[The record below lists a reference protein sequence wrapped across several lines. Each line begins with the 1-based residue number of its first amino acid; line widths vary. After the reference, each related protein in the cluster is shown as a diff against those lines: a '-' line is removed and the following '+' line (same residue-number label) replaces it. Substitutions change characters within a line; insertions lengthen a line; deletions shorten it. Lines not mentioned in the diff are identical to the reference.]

1 MKKFTNTASEETIKF
16 SVEDDEFEAIA
27 PRNVPA
33 SILETYFKN
42 IKAGDLFDAHN
53 NFFGEVLTEESH
65 KVFTDRLSSREKPIT
80 LETLG
85 EISSWL
91 LGDIYMGGGSGNGS
105 TTAPEASSSNG
116 PPAKKRGQ
124 NSTPGAV

>member
-1 MKKFTNTASEETIKF
+1 MKKFTNTASKETVKF

-42 IKAGDLFDAHN
+42 IKAGDLFEAHN
-53 NFFGEVLTEESH
+53 SFFSEVLTEESH
-65 KVFTDRLSSREKPIT
+65 KLFVDRLASREKPIT

-91 LGDIYMGGGSGNGS
+91 LGDVYMGGDSGNGS
-105 TTAPEASSSNG
+105 TTAPEASSSTG
-116 PPAKKRGQ
+116 PQAKKRGPS
-124 NSTPGAV
+124 STPGAV